1 MKVIAALLVIS
12 LFTIVSSAAVM
23 AHCPLCTVAVGA
35 AAISAE
41 MYGVDPSIV
50 GIFIGAFGIS
60 TGIWIARKIKHHFPF
75 QTSLIVLASFLLTVI
90 PLYKINSDYLYI
102 PLLLAGS
109 AGSILNKVYWLNK
122 ILVGSV
128 LGGIVSLFAYGIHV
142 FIKKINGKVLFPFQG
157 IVITIISLLLLSIPM
172 YFWMK

>member
-23 AHCPLCTVAVGA
+23 AHCPLCTAAVGA

-60 TGIWIARKIKHHFPF
+60 TGIWIAMKIKHHFPF

-102 PLLLAGS
+102 PLLL
-109 AGSILNKVYWLNK
+109 
-122 ILVGSV
+122 
-128 LGGIVSLFAYGIHV
+128 
-142 FIKKINGKVLFPFQG
+142 
-157 IVITIISLLLLSIPM
+157 
-172 YFWMK
+172 